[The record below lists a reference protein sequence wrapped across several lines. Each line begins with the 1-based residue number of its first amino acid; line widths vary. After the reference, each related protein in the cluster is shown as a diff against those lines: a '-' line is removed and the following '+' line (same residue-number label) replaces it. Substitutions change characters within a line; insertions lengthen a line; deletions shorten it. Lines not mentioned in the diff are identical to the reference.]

1 MALLI
6 LMPGRDILEFV
17 AHIRSARPDIDLRI
31 WPDTGERTDI
41 DFIVTWKHPPGA
53 LVQFPNVKAISS
65 FGAGVDHILSDP
77 ALPRGVPIV
86 RIIDDKLIHDLREY
100 VIAVVLSHKRHLTE
114 YEKNQSTKKW
124 EPIPMERERTV
135 GVLGL
140 GRIGGAIAAGF
151 AALGFRVCGW
161 DRVPKKISGVQCF
174 PEDRLDDLL
183 RMADYLVCCLPLTPE
198 TKHILNR
205 KVFERMKHGAYV
217 INVGRGDHLVEDDLV
232 EAVEEGRLSGS
243 CLDVFQTEPLAQ
255 DHPFW
260 SHPKITVT
268 PHIASLTDPASA
280 AEQVIENYQ
289 RVLDKRELVNTIDV
303 RMGY

>member
-1 MALLI
+1 MAFLI
-6 LMPGRDILEFV
+6 LMPSRDISEFV

-31 WPDTGERTDI
+31 WPDTGEKTDI

-53 LVQFPNVKAISS
+53 LAQFPNVKAISS

-77 ALPRGVPIV
+77 DLPRGVPIV

-100 VIAVVLSHKRHLTE
+100 VIAAVLNHKRHLTE

-151 AALGFRVCGW
+151 AALGFRACGW
-161 DRVPKKISGVQCF
+161 DRVMKKIPGVQCF

-183 RMADYLVCCLPLTPE
+183 RITDYLICCLPLTPE
-198 TKHILNR
+198 TKGILNR
-205 KVFERMKHGAYV
+205 RMFNRLKRGAYV

-232 EAVEEGRLSGS
+232 KAVEEGRLSGA
-243 CLDVFQTEPLAQ
+243 CLDVFHTEPLAQ

-268 PHIASLTDPASA
+268 PHIASLTDPVSA

-289 RVLDKRELVNTIDV
+289 RVLDKRELINTIDV
-303 RMGY
+303 HRGY